1 MTKSKL
7 APAEKKVYY
16 QKRNA
21 SEVMERD
28 VQRKKAQWGALNENP
43 EQWQSKRKWKNMP
56 PMAKK
61 EKSSHCKTKYWLS
74 QK

>member
-21 SEVMERD
+21 SKVMERD
-28 VQRKKAQWGALNENP
+28 VQQKKAQ
-43 EQWQSKRKWKNMP
+43 
-56 PMAKK
+56 
-61 EKSSHCKTKYWLS
+61 
-74 QK
+74 